1 MQVARPRPVAPP
13 VTTATR
19 PCTVSASRRG
29 SGRSS
34 TTAAPAGATSRA
46 ANVQAVGVKGSNLC
60 SNLNI
65 GKPRRNLARMRRLAS
80 VLLWGGISALGAAGF
95 GALALSRGEMV
106 NAAWLLVA
114 AVCTY
119 AVAYRFYSRF
129 LAARVFGLDERRA
142 TPAERF
148 NNGRDF
154 VPTNKW
160 VLYGHHFAAIA
171 GAGPLVGP
179 VLAAQ
184 FGFLPGTI
192 WLVIGVVLG
201 GAVQDFTIL
210 FCSLRRDGKSLG
222 QMAKE
227 EVNPAAGAMAMLA
240 VLFIMIILLAVLA
253 LIVVN
258 ALKASPWGLFTIA
271 CTIPIA
277 LVMGWWMKV
286 WRPGRVGEASV
297 AGAALL
303 LLAPVGGGWVS
314 AHPTLGPA
322 FTHTGVAL
330 TGMMVAY
337 GFVASVLPVWM
348 LLCPRDYLSTFLKI
362 TTILALAVAIFIIL
376 PPLKMP
382 ALTPFA
388 TLGEG
393 PVFAGKLFPFAFIT
407 IACGA
412 ISGFHALVA
421 SGTTPKMIERESDAR
436 MIGYGGMLMEAFVGV
451 MAMIAACT
459 LDPGVY
465 FAMNTTPAALAQ
477 ASDVMQ
483 HAGFVVSPETMQAL
497 AARMGEQTL
506 VARTGGAPSLAVG
519 MAQIFAGVTSGIGG
533 KALTALWYHF
543 AIMFEALF
551 ILTTIDTGTR
561 VGRFMLQEI
570 LGHAWPRFR
579 ETSWYPS
586 VLASSALVVA
596 AWGYFLYQGVI
607 DPLGGINSL
616 WPLFGISNQLLAAV
630 ALSVGTTIL
639 IKMGKAR
646 FAWVTLAPLAW
657 LVTVTM
663 TAGWQKVFSSDARLG
678 FLAHAASLAGSAS
691 PTAGRL
697 IFNVRLDA
705 GIALLFMAVVA

>member
-1 MQVARPRPVAPP
+1 M
-13 VTTATR
+13 
-19 PCTVSASRRG
+19 
-29 SGRSS
+29 
-34 TTAAPAGATSRA
+34 
-46 ANVQAVGVKGSNLC
+46 K
-60 SNLNI
+60 
-65 GKPRRNLARMRRLAS
+65 RLGS
-80 VLLWGGISALGAAGF
+80 VLLWGATSAVGAAAF
-95 GALALSRGEMV
+95 AVLALSRGETV
-106 NAAWLLVA
+106 NAAWLLTA

-119 AVAYRFYSRF
+119 AVAYRFYSKF
-129 LAARVFGLDERRA
+129 LATRVFGLDDRRA

-148 NNGRDF
+148 NNGRDY

-184 FGFLPGTI
+184 FGFLPGTL

-201 GAVQDFTIL
+201 GAVQDFVML

-222 QMAKE
+222 QMAKD
-227 EVNPAAGAMAMLA
+227 EVNPAAGATAMLA

-277 LVMGWWMKV
+277 LLMGWWMKR
-286 WRPGRVGEASV
+286 WRPGKVGEASAV
-297 AGAALL
+297 GAVL
-303 LLAPVGGGWVS
+303 LLAALVAGGWV
-314 AHPTLGPA
+314 AGQPQLGPL
-322 FTHTGVAL
+322 FTHSATTL
-330 TGMMVAY
+330 TGMMMAY
-337 GFVASVLPVWM
+337 GFIASVLPVWM

-362 TTILALAVAIFIIL
+362 TTILVLAVAILVIL
-376 PPLKMP
+376 PPLRMP

-412 ISGFHALVA
+412 ISGFHSLVA
-421 SGTTPKMIERESDAR
+421 SGTTPKMIARESDAR
-436 MIGYGGMLMEAFVGV
+436 FIGYGGMLMESFVGV

-465 FAMNTTPAALAQ
+465 FAMNATPAALAQ
-477 ASDVMQ
+477 ASQ
-483 HAGFVVSPETMQAL
+483 ALGQAGFVVTPETMQAL
-497 AARMGEQTL
+497 AARMGEATL
-506 VARTGGAPSLAVG
+506 VARSGGAPSLAVG
-519 MAQIFAGVTSGIGG
+519 MAQIFASAAGVMGG
-533 KALTALWYHF
+533 GSRTLDALWYHF

-570 LGHAWPRFR
+570 VGHVWPRFA

-586 VLASSALVVA
+586 VIASSALIVA
-596 AWGYFLYQGVI
+596 GWGYFLYQGVV

-630 ALSVGTTIL
+630 ALCVGTTIL
-639 IKMGKAR
+639 IKMGRAR
-646 FAWVTLAPLAW
+646 FAWVTAAPLAW
-657 LVTVTM
+657 LVAVTM
-663 TAGWQKVFSSDARLG
+663 TAGWQKVFSADPRLG

-691 PTAGRL
+691 TEAARL
-697 IFNVRLDA
+697 IFNDRLNTFV
-705 GIALLFMAVVA
+705 ALLFMTVVTILIVTSLREWWLVLSRRKPATVHEAAYVETGYAAGD

>member
-1 MQVARPRPVAPP
+1 MFELEHRQ
-13 VTTATR
+13 
-19 PCTVSASRRG
+19 
-29 SGRSS
+29 
-34 TTAAPAGATSRA
+34 AAPQLTRVRARGGALIWVA
-46 ANVQAVGVKGSNLC
+46 
-60 SNLNI
+60 I
-65 GKPRRNLARMRRLAS
+65 S
-80 VLLWGGISALGAAGF
+80 VLGAAAF
-95 GALALSRGEMV
+95 GVLALARGETIS
-106 NAAWLLVA
+106 AAWLLTA

-119 AVAYRFYSRF
+119 VIGYRFYSKF
-129 LAARVFGLDERRA
+129 LANKVFGLDPRRA

-148 NNGRDF
+148 NNGHDF
-154 VPTNKW
+154 VPTNRW
-160 VLYGHHFAAIA
+160 VLFGHHFAAIA

-184 FGFLPGTI
+184 FGFLPGTL

-227 EVNPAAGAMAMLA
+227 EVSKFTGVTAMVA
-240 VLFIMIILLAVLA
+240 VLAIMIILLAVLA

-258 ALKASPWGLFTIA
+258 ALRASPWGLFTIA

-277 LVMGWWMKV
+277 LLMGWWMKR
-286 WRPGRVGEASV
+286 WRPGKVGEASIIGAVLLLVALV
-297 AGAALL
+297 AGGKVATHPALAA
-303 LLAPVGGGWVS
+303 
-314 AHPTLGPA
+314 A
-322 FTHTGVAL
+322 FTHSGTAISW
-330 TGMMVAY
+330 MMIAY
-337 GFVASVLPVWM
+337 GFIASVLPVWM

-362 TTILALAVAIFIIL
+362 TTVVVLGVAILIIL
-376 PPLKMP
+376 PPLRMP

-388 TLGEG
+388 TAGEG

-421 SGTTPKMIERESDAR
+421 SGTTPKMITRETDAR
-436 MIGYGGMLMEAFVGV
+436 MIGYGGMIMESFVGI

-465 FAMNTTPAALAQ
+465 FAMNTTPAALAG
-477 ASDVMQ
+477 ASDILNQ
-483 HAGFVVSPETMQAL
+483 AGFVVTPDYMQQL
-497 AARMGEQTL
+497 ATQMGEATL
-506 VARTGGAPSLAVG
+506 IGRTGGAPSLAVG
-519 MAQIFAGVTSGIGG
+519 MAHIFSGLMGVFGGG

-570 LGHAWPRFR
+570 VGHVWPRFAV
-579 ETSWYPS
+579 TSWYPS
-586 VLASSALVVA
+586 VLLASASVCAG
-596 AWGYFLYQGVI
+596 WGYFLYQGVI

-630 ALSVGTTIL
+630 ALCVATTIL
-639 IKMGKAR
+639 IKMGR
-646 FAWVTLAPLAW
+646 QRYTWVTLGPLAW
-657 LVTVTM
+657 LIAVTM
-663 TAGWQKVFSSDARLG
+663 TAGWQKVFSADPKLG
-678 FLAHAASLAGSAS
+678 FLSHAAALAAS
-691 PTAGRL
+691 SDPNAGRL
-697 IFNVRLDA
+697 IFNDRLNA
-705 GIALLFMAVVA
+705 IVALFFMAVVAMLIFTSAREWWFVLSRRKPAVVHETPFVPTSIVTP